1 MYLVNQ
7 RRSFTQAAA
16 LLLTL
21 SFAFVFPHRTYAQY
35 ERKNVRFGVVCEL
48 PINSNTVESTNYDLE
63 AFNTAYGNFCV
74 KAFHL
79 KDFYGKDKQIM
90 QWAAQYSRNRK
101 MWKNLDTTAKLIL
114 QQLTVLD
121 DLNPVHSVNTSY
133 KMVGKRHVYSITFK
147 KSTAGG
153 TYIGECIGTI
163 IPDKLLY
170 IKAIHYIPQENFDE
184 EVQKIELHFF
194 ESLKMR

>member
-16 LLLTL
+16 FLLTL
-21 SFAFVFPHRTYAQY
+21 SFAFVFQHQTYAQY

-48 PINSNTVESTNYDLE
+48 P
-63 AFNTAYGNFCV
+63 AYGNFCV

-101 MWKNLDTTAKLIL
+101 IWKNLDSTAKLIL

-121 DLNPVHSVNTSY
+121 NLNPVHSVNTSY
-133 KMVGKRHVYSITFK
+133 KVVGKRHVYSITFK

-163 IPDKLLY
+163 IPDKSLY
-170 IKAIHYIPQENFDE
+170 IKAIHYIPQENFDAE
-184 EVQKIELHFF
+184 AQKVELHFF